1 MYPLNELEE
10 SYEYYS
16 NDRSFH
22 EELGYYL
29 YRYSGRPSPLYYASR
44 LSERCQ
50 GRKVYLKREDLNHT
64 GSHKIN
70 NTLGQVL
77 LAKKMGKKRILL
89 KPGQDSMEWQ
99 LHCLCPS
106 WNGMSSV
113 HGSR

>member
-1 MYPLNELEE
+1 MYTKGFIGEFGGRFVPEILMYPLNELEE

-70 NTLGQVL
+70 NTLG
-77 LAKKMGKKRILL
+77 
-89 KPGQDSMEWQ
+89 
-99 LHCLCPS
+99 
-106 WNGMSSV
+106 
-113 HGSR
+113 